1 MIKLPAQKDAHEAP
15 KTTSQLSNIIW
26 YDNQSYQMD
35 INLST
40 KGYWFTCI
48 ELRLVD
54 IAASLDIQVKSRR
67 PVSSPVC
74 FLRGFLNESKWSVD
88 GEKAGW
94 AKSWGTWHCREAYN
108 RSSRWVSTNAP
119 RQEEKVWRKTH
130 QQSLWQGILIVGYIL
145 YPGAGLNP
153 IDGRVAEKYS

>member
-1 MIKLPAQKDAHEAP
+1 MPMKPPRPLASSPTSSDM
-15 KTTSQLSNIIW
+15 TTNL
-26 YDNQSYQMD
+26 

-145 YPGAGLNP
+145 YPGAGINP
-153 IDGRVAEKYS
+153 IDDRWPPSQVPWALCPYFL